1 MSRPVRALVDTQ
13 ALHANL
19 ECVRTAAPQARVLA
33 VVKANGYG
41 HGLLRTARTL
51 QTADAFGVASL
62 DEAVALREAG
72 FSQPI
77 LLLAG
82 FFYEDELDTISS
94 LRLHIVVHHESQ
106 LAALERARLDS
117 PVYVWLKIDSGMHR
131 LGFPPERAAEVHL
144 RLRNCAQVEPEVRLM
159 THLANADARED
170 AATPDQLGVFQ
181 RAVEGLAGERS
192 IANSAAILGWP
203 HTHAD
208 WVRPGLM
215 LYGVNPFTAGVA
227 SDVGLRAA
235 MSLTSRLIAINHH
248 RRGDAIG
255 YGGDYRC
262 PENMPIGVIAIGYG
276 DGYPRAAVTGTPV
289 LVSGRRVTLVG
300 RVSMD
305 LVTVDLRNHPRAAV
319 GDEAILW
326 GSDLPVEEVA
336 RCAATIPYELL
347 CRVAARVPIHE
358 V

>member
-13 ALHANL
+13 ALQANL
-19 ECVRTAAPQARVLA
+19 QCVRAAAPRARVMA
-33 VVKANGYG
+33 VIKANGYG

-51 QTADAFGVASL
+51 QAADAFGVASI
-62 DEAVALREAG
+62 DEAAALREAG
-72 FSQPI
+72 FTHPI

-82 FFYEDELDTISS
+82 FFSGEELDTIAA
-94 LRLHIVVHHESQ
+94 LGLHIVVHHDVQ
-106 LAALERARLDS
+106 LDALEGARLDT
-117 PVYVWLKIDSGMHR
+117 PVHVWLKIDSGMHR
-131 LGFPPERAAEVHL
+131 LGFPPERAADAYR
-144 RLRNCAQVEPEVRLM
+144 RLRACAQVRPEIRLM

-170 AATPDQLGVFQ
+170 PATPEQLGVFQ
-181 RAVEGLAGERS
+181 RAVEGLPGERS
-192 IANSAAILGWP
+192 IANSAGILAWP
-203 HTHAD
+203 QTHAD

-215 LYGVNPFTAGVA
+215 LYGVTPFLSGSAQDA
-227 SDVGLRAA
+227 GLRAA
-235 MSLTSRLIAINHH
+235 MSLTSRLIAINHR

-262 PENMPIGVIAIGYG
+262 PEDMPVGVIAIGYG

-289 LVSGRRVTLVG
+289 LVGGRRVSLVG

-305 LVTVDLRNHPRAAV
+305 LITVDLRDHPRAAV
-319 GDEAILW
+319 GDEAVLW
-326 GSDLPVEEVA
+326 GRGLPVEEVA
-336 RCAATIPYELL
+336 RCASTIPYELL

>member
-13 ALHANL
+13 ALQANL
-19 ECVRTAAPQARVLA
+19 ECVRAAAPRARVLA
-33 VVKANGYG
+33 VIKANGYG

-51 QTADAFGVASL
+51 QAADAFGVASI

-72 FSQPI
+72 FTHPI

-82 FFYEDELDTISS
+82 FFSEDELAAISA
-94 LRLHIVVHHESQ
+94 LRLDIVVHHESQ
-106 LAALERARLDS
+106 LDTLERVRLDT

-131 LGFPPERAAEVHL
+131 LGFLPDRAADIYR
-144 RLRNCAQVEPEVRLM
+144 RLRACAQVGTEVRLM
-159 THLANADARED
+159 THLANADARADD
-170 AATPDQLGVFQ
+170 ATLDQLGVFQ
-181 RAVEGLAGERS
+181 RAVEGLSGERS
-192 IANSAAILGWP
+192 IANSAGILGWP
-203 HTHAD
+203 QTHAD

-215 LYGVNPFTAGVA
+215 LYGVNPFTTGVA

-235 MSLTSRLIAINHH
+235 MSLTSQLIAINHH

-262 PENMPIGVIAIGYG
+262 PEDMPIGVIAIGYG

-289 LVSGRRVTLVG
+289 LVGGRRVSLVG

-305 LVTVDLRNHPRAAV
+305 LVTVDLREHPRAAV

-326 GSDLPVEEVA
+326 GGDLPVEEVA